1 MKMVCLETMS
11 DREVVARLGILLREE
26 RRLTA
31 EVLVHLGEVEARR
44 LYLPAAC
51 SSMFVYCTRV
61 LGMSED
67 QAFKRI
73 RAARAVRRFPVVG
86 AAVAEGRLHLSGVV
100 LLAPH
105 LSDDNTA
112 ELVVE
117 ASGKSKAE
125 IEVLLARRAPRPDVA
140 QRLERVAEQMALVV
154 PGPVAS
160 EVVPGPVASEV
171 VPGPVASEVVPGP
184 VASEVVPGPV
194 ASEVVPG
201 PVASRL
207 VPGPVAAP
215 KVRPLSP
222 ERFALQLTIGEATRS
237 KLLRAQALMRH
248 QVPSGDLSEILDRAL
263 DALLEKVEA
272 KKFGTVKAPRAAKA
286 SRRKRYVP
294 HEARRQAVARDGERC
309 AFVAADGRRC
319 EETGFLELD
328 HALPV
333 AKGGDAS
340 EGVRILCRSH
350 NQYEAERILGRG
362 AVEAGR
368 AATEIDHDLVAGLRG
383 MGVTASDAR
392 KAVAESR
399 SVSSL
404 EERMRSALRALGRL
418 YAGRGGGARCEEPRR
433 EYEGVGGPGR
443 DEERTSGRRR
453 TDDGGRRRTDDGG
466 RRRTDDGGRRRTDER
481 RRRRTAAGYFFF
493 FFFCPWPPGFFLAGP
508 LVSVATASG
517 RGSLRF
523 FMGPNMS
530 QRPRKKAAMEAH
542 WAKVRPP

>member
-1 MKMVCLETMS
+1 
-11 DREVVARLGILLREE
+11 
-26 RRLTA
+26 
-31 EVLVHLGEVEARR
+31 
-44 LYLPAAC
+44 
-51 SSMFVYCTRV
+51 
-61 LGMSED
+61 
-67 QAFKRI
+67 
-73 RAARAVRRFPVVG
+73 
-86 AAVAEGRLHLSGVV
+86 
-100 LLAPH
+100 
-105 LSDDNTA
+105 
-112 ELVVE
+112 
-117 ASGKSKAE
+117 
-125 IEVLLARRAPRPDVA
+125 
-140 QRLERVAEQMALVV
+140 
-154 PGPVAS
+154 
-160 EVVPGPVASEV
+160 
-171 VPGPVASEVVPGP
+171 
-184 VASEVVPGPV
+184 
-194 ASEVVPG
+194 
-201 PVASRL
+201 
-207 VPGPVAAP
+207 
-215 KVRPLSP
+215 
-222 ERFALQLTIGEATRS
+222 
-237 KLLRAQALMRH
+237 MRH

-443 DEERTSGRRR
+443 DEERTTAGDEEPTTAGDEEPTTAGDEEQTSAGDEERRPATSSFSSSVPGRR
-453 TDDGGRRRTDDGG
+453 
-466 RRRTDDGGRRRTDER
+466 
-481 RRRRTAAGYFFF
+481 ASSWPA
-493 FFFCPWPPGFFLAGP
+493 PWFR
-508 LVSVATASG
+508 S
-517 RGSLRF
+517 
-523 FMGPNMS
+523 
-530 QRPRKKAAMEAH
+530 
-542 WAKVRPP
+542 RPPRGGARCGSSWGRT